1 MVCSPKQM
9 ITPATRLYSDRD
21 FAEAKRLLESQDL
34 LCEEGWDDFV
44 GIHDDGRL
52 VAVGARAGFV
62 LKMFAIDPD
71 HQGGSVLG
79 ELATELMRLGR
90 AAGHDS
96 FFVFTRPQSA
106 YAFEQL
112 NFRILVA
119 EGAVTLLEH
128 GGGFASYLAEHAAE
142 VRRGRNGAAVVNGN
156 PFTYGHLYLVET
168 ASRRVDTFYL
178 FIVREDR
185 SAFPFAA
192 RIRLAR
198 EATAHLGNVVVLDT
212 SRYAVSAGTFPSY
225 FLKKLDAVSLAQMRV
240 DLRLFAS
247 RLAPAFFVRTRFVGH
262 EPYDPTTAAYNN
274 VMREVFPQ
282 HDLELVELER
292 IRERRSAGAT
302 QPDSKPASDAEH
314 GDAGGAMD
322 QASSAGYISASRV
335 RAALARR
342 DFDTLRWMVPGTTL
356 AYLHSSEG
364 LAIADELAA
373 ADGRGAANATPRE
386 LSSRREHHGDKE
398 TRP

>member
-1 MVCSPKQM
+1 MTGYAGGRRDGDPRRRAGARSLQHM

-21 FAEAKRLLESQDL
+21 LAEARRLIESQNL
-34 LCEEGWDDFV
+34 LYEAGCDDVV

-52 VAVGARAGFV
+52 VGVAARAGFV
-62 LKMFAIDPD
+62 LKMFTIDPD
-71 HQGGSVLG
+71 YQGGPILG
-79 ELATELMRLGR
+79 DLATELTRLGR

-106 YAFEQL
+106 SAFAQL
-112 NFRILVA
+112 NFHILVA
-119 EGAVTLLEH
+119 EGAVTLLEY
-128 GGGFASYLAEHAAE
+128 GDGFGAWLAEHAGE
-142 VRRGRNGAAVVNGN
+142 VRPGRNGAAVVNGN

-178 FIVREDR
+178 FVVREDR
-185 SAFPFAA
+185 SVFPFAS

-225 FLKKLDAVSLAQMRV
+225 FLKQLDAVALAQMRV

-247 RLAPAFFVRTRFVGH
+247 RIAPAFGIQVRFVGH
-262 EPYDPTTAAYNN
+262 EPYDATTAAYNK

-282 HDLELVELER
+282 HDLALVEIER
-292 IRERRSAGAT
+292 MREVGETSPSGPPSRI
-302 QPDSKPASDAEH
+302 
-314 GDAGGAMD
+314 
-322 QASSAGYISASRV
+322 GYISATKV

-342 DFDTLRWMVPGTTL
+342 DFAALHWMVPASTL
-356 AYLHSSEG
+356 KYLRSPEG
-364 LAIADELAA
+364 LAIADRLAA
-373 ADGRGAANATPRE
+373 ARPRDGASP
-386 LSSRREHHGDKE
+386 
-398 TRP
+398 